1 GTASASTGTPR
12 GDRRPGP
19 NPHVRFAGGSGRCER
34 GTCTTAPT
42 PGSDESYQP
51 IWCHCA
57 TGSRTAAR
65 PLGRASVLE
74 EYRQGDRDLGH
85 HRRAAPRPAHGRLGL
100 ADAGVDNRPTPVTTS
115 RYPFV
120 AEIGDLRGPTHWPSL
135 LPDEAP
141 QAWDD
146 LREWVEHLVD
156 RFGLDIRVVPPCW
169 YRHNTL
175 VEALSALRDHERICF
190 APSASPTAALDW
202 FRALREIEHRLTQA
216 CARTQCS
223 VNEHRPDA

>member
-1 GTASASTGTPR
+1 
-12 GDRRPGP
+12 
-19 NPHVRFAGGSGRCER
+19 
-34 GTCTTAPT
+34 
-42 PGSDESYQP
+42 
-51 IWCHCA
+51 
-57 TGSRTAAR
+57 
-65 PLGRASVLE
+65 
-74 EYRQGDRDLGH
+74 
-85 HRRAAPRPAHGRLGL
+85 
-100 ADAGVDNRPTPVTTS
+100 
-115 RYPFV
+115 
-120 AEIGDLRGPTHWPSL
+120 L

-223 VNEHRPDA
+223 VNEHRPDAAHIGLTDRAQWQTFVEEEVRGRQQRVIDEGLAGG